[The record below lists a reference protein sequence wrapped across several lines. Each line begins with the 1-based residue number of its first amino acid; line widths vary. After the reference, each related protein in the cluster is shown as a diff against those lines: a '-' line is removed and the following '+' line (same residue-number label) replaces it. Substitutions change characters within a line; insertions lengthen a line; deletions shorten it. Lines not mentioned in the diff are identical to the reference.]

1 MLLPPSKD
9 SHTEPAGSE
18 TDRCDDDD
26 VDEDDDGDV
35 CVASRMDVGLTRISN
50 VQVQCKMF
58 WGAERRVVQK
68 RNKIILEK

>member
-1 MLLPPSKD
+1 MFPGAVLVLLLPPSKD

-26 VDEDDDGDV
+26 VDDDVDGDDDVDEDDDGDV
-35 CVASRMDVGLTRISN
+35 CVASRMDVGLTRVSN

-58 WGAERRVVQK
+58 
-68 RNKIILEK
+68 